1 MASFSV
7 LMMSLTEVHIA
18 VVALFTSFLGG
29 CAFLTILAAVVASFV
44 GFAKGCCCISSFVS
58 TSSLV

>member
-7 LMMSLTEVHIA
+7 LMSLTEVDNA
-18 VVALFTSFLGG
+18 VVALFTSFIGG
-29 CAFLTILAAVVASFV
+29 CAVLTILGAVVASFV
-44 GFAKGCCCISSFVS
+44 GFAKGCCCISSFVY